1 LAHNQ
6 YIQQYRTTAIQT
18 ASPLQLVIMMY
29 DGALRFILAAKH
41 AMQRR
46 DRYEQNQNLLR
57 AQKIVGELICCLD
70 MHKGGEIA
78 SNLLS
83 IYTYVYDELVRSNI
97 EDDIEGLECCTQVLS
112 ELRSGWVQME
122 AELKSAKHE
131 ERAAA

>member
-1 LAHNQ
+1 LAQNQ
-6 YIQQYRTTAIQT
+6 YIQQYRATAIQT

-29 DGALRFILAAKH
+29 DGALRFILAAKQ
-41 AMQRR
+41 ALQAK

-57 AQKIVGELICCLD
+57 AQKVVGELICCLD

-97 EDDIEGLECCTQVLS
+97 EDDIEGLERCSQILS

-122 AELKSAKHE
+122 SELRSVSNE
-131 ERAAA
+131 NRTAA